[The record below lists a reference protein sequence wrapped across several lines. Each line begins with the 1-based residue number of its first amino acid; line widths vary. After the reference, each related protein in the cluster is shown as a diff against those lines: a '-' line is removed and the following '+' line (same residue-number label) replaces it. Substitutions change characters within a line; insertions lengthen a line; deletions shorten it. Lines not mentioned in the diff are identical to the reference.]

1 MINDLPWRKFPRDA
15 IRNEELDYIAFS
27 LGEEL
32 AVAPYMFFMTMYC
45 RADDDGVFDIAD
57 GCIFSR
63 LMRIGTP
70 QDVIQIAQLFVERGI
85 ISPVIEGQSLFL
97 INDWEVP
104 NRPNVVKAKTAEERR
119 AAVARKI
126 KDEQQKR
133 QAAQTVKDVYVKFP
147 TQQELNK
154 AFFCPV
160 NDKNTDFVAKTER
173 EERQRL
179 DIDSRQTNTDRQTT
193 EIGENFFKREIE
205 NRHTQESNFRRQDE
219 SLLQLQENQTQQEV
233 EKHKELEELANQAVN
248 YSDAGCMTNGN
259 KAENTSRECGDEMQ
273 KVVILE
279 AVKQFF
285 AKNCKGMAW
294 SPEED
299 KAMKVLSN
307 RFTLLADNK
316 NSPDIV
322 ATVYLTQFKQLTEQG
337 YFKNMPLLPSYAAKK
352 EIFNRI
358 SSMASKILFHGNV
371 PDVFEEQAQFKKEAE
386 RDFSAVGNE
395 IEQQCVKYGIDPNS
409 KDRMSKLLI
418 AKETAIK

>member
-1 MINDLPWRKFPRDA
+1 M
-15 IRNEELDYIAFS
+15 
-27 LGEEL
+27 
-32 AVAPYMFFMTMYC
+32 
-45 RADDDGVFDIAD
+45 
-57 GCIFSR
+57 
-63 LMRIGTP
+63 
-70 QDVIQIAQLFVERGI
+70 
-85 ISPVIEGQSLFL
+85 
-97 INDWEVP
+97 
-104 NRPNVVKAKTAEERR
+104 
-119 AAVARKI
+119 
-126 KDEQQKR
+126 
-133 QAAQTVKDVYVKFP
+133 
-147 TQQELNK
+147 NK

-160 NDKNTDFVAKTER
+160 NDKNADFVAKTER

-219 SLLQLQENQTQQEV
+219 SLLQLQENQTQQEI

-248 YSDAGCMTNGN
+248 YSDASCMTNGN

-273 KVVILE
+273 EVVILE

-299 KAMKVLSN
+299 KAMKVLSK
-307 RFTLLADNK
+307 RFSLLADNK